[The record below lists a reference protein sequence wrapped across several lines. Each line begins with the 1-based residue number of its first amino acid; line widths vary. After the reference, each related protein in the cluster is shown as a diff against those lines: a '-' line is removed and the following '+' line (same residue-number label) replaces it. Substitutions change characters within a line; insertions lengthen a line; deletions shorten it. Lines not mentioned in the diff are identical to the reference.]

1 MRYVE
6 AFPFEMNYRT
16 AHREMDV
23 PVKRLSEYKRK
34 IININD
40 NRLLEE
46 EPKKNEKVTY
56 PVPKKVDPHEE
67 LNEAGN

>member
-6 AFPFEMNYRT
+6 AFPFEMSYRT
-16 AHREMDV
+16 VHREMDV

-40 NRLLEE
+40 NRLVED
-46 EPKKNEKVTY
+46 EPKKN
-56 PVPKKVDPHEE
+56 
-67 LNEAGN
+67 